1 MLKSIKSNVENWVVN
16 NRKRF
21 GRRREIKKITMC
33 SQCHSF
39 FYNNSW
45 HFDKPLGLQVED
57 GAEIPV
63 KFTECPACLEQENI
77 LYEMEA
83 ELVWNR

>member
-21 GRRREIKKITMC
+21 SRHRATKKITMC
-33 SQCHSF
+33 SQCRAF

-45 HFDKPLGLQVED
+45 HFDKPLNLNVED
-57 GAEIPV
+57 GIEIPV

-77 LYEMEA
+77 LSETEA
-83 ELVWNR
+83 ELVWNL